1 MRSYSREHQ
10 HCSNET
16 TAQQKTVPGQKQAYL
31 PFLASRDALA
41 PAQVMQLQ
49 QSMGNQ
55 AVLQLLRKKVI
66 QPRKNETGMPDT
78 LKSGLERLSGI
89 DLSAVKV
96 HYQSDKPKQ
105 IGALAYAQGTDIHLG
120 PGQEHHLPHEGWHV
134 VQQMQGRVKP
144 TLQMQD
150 MGVSVNDEVGLE
162 SEADQMGAKALL
174 QGEPLSD
181 SADFQKLTATSP
193 PASKPIQG
201 VWATVPGL
209 PSKVNL
215 KTLTGELSA
224 SGKQLYLH
232 SETRKKYEEVSNI
245 GGELIVQPYDD
256 SVTTSKILPYYQNWT
271 SAQTT
276 NLSIDSGFG
285 PVGAMHN
292 RSAPYLTSKQEDFG
306 GAKLRTTYKDFIRG
320 LRDGKN
326 TSKDDATLAKALL
339 NEDLTLLDSDLQK
352 RAAAMLSTTV
362 NLAEEWRKHGASKIY
377 RSLLRRIIAEK
388 ATFDDFLR
396 DFEFIQSADA
406 GRQQVARYQDYFDGE
421 MDYDDLNPR
430 DQAIIDH
437 MSPIREDDFS
447 SDDEQREEK
456 KLKSKERLYAKR
468 YHQEDEDDG
477 NN

>member
-1 MRSYSREHQ
+1 MRSYSREKLHS
-10 HCSNET
+10 SNET
-16 TAQQKTVPGQKQAYL
+16 TAQQKTFPGQKQAHL
-31 PFLASRDALA
+31 LSLASRDAL
-41 PAQVMQLQ
+41 PLAQVMQLQ
-49 QSMGNQ
+49 QSIGNQ

-66 QPRKNETGMPDT
+66 QPKKNETGMPDT
-78 LKSGLERLSGI
+78 LKAGLERLSGI
-89 DLSAVKV
+89 DLSDVKV
-96 HYQSDKPKQ
+96 HYQSDKPEQ

-150 MGVSVNDEVGLE
+150 VGVSVNDEVGLE
-162 SEADQMGAKALL
+162 SEADQMGAKALQ

-181 SADFQKLTATSP
+181 STDYQALAAISP

-201 VWATVPGL
+201 VWATVPGS

-215 KTLTGELSA
+215 KTLTGEFSS

-232 SETRKKYEEVSNI
+232 SETRQKYEEVSNI

-256 SVTTSKILPYYQNWT
+256 SVTTSKILPFYQNWT

-285 PVGAMHN
+285 PVAARHN
-292 RSAPYLTSKQEDFG
+292 RSAPYLTSKEEDFG
-306 GAKLRTTYKDFIRG
+306 GAKLGTTYKDFIRG

-326 TSKDDATLAKALL
+326 TSKDDATLAEALL
-339 NEDLTLLDSDLQK
+339 TEDLSLLDSDLQK

-362 NLAEEWRKHGASKIY
+362 NLAEEWRKQGASKIY
-377 RSLLRRIIAEK
+377 RSLLRQIIDEE

-406 GRQQVARYQDYFDGE
+406 GRVQVARYQDYFDE
-421 MDYDDLNPR
+421 ELDYDDLTAR
-430 DQAIIDH
+430 DQAIIDY
-437 MSPIREDDFS
+437 MSPKREDDFS

-468 YHQEDEDDG
+468 YQEDEDDG
-477 NN
+477 SN

>member
-1 MRSYSREHQ
+1 MRSYSREQLHS
-10 HCSNET
+10 SNET
-16 TAQQKTVPGQKQAYL
+16 AAQHKTFSGQKQAHL
-31 PFLASRDALA
+31 LSLASRDALA

-66 QPRKNETGMPDT
+66 QPKKNETGMPDT

-89 DLSAVKV
+89 DLSDVKV
-96 HYQSDKPKQ
+96 HYQSEKPKQ
-105 IGALAYAQGTDIHLG
+105 IGALAYAQGTDIHLA
-120 PGQEHHLPHEGWHV
+120 PGQEQHLPHEGWHI

-150 MGVSVNDEVGLE
+150 SGVAVNDEVGLE
-162 SEADQMGAKALL
+162 DEADQMGAKALL
-174 QGEPLSD
+174 VGDPVID
-181 SADFQKLTATSP
+181 SGDSQTLAAISP

-201 VWATVPGL
+201 VWATIPGIA
-209 PSKVNL
+209 SKVNL
-215 KTLTGELSA
+215 KTLTGEFSA
-224 SGKQLYLH
+224 SGKQLYLL
-232 SETRKKYEEVSNI
+232 SETRQKYEEVSKI
-245 GGELIVQPYDD
+245 GDELIVKPYVEP
-256 SVTTSKILPYYQNWT
+256 VTASKIRPFYQSWT
-271 SAQTT
+271 PAQTT

-320 LRDGKN
+320 LRDGRN
-326 TSKDDATLAKALL
+326 TSKDDATLARALL
-339 NEDLTLLDSDLQK
+339 NEDITLLDSDLQK

-421 MDYDDLNPR
+421 MDYEDLTPR

-456 KLKSKERLYAKR
+456 KLKSKERLFAKR

-477 NN
+477 NS

>member
-1 MRSYSREHQ
+1 MKNYSHL
-10 HCSNET
+10 HDHSSPET
-16 TAQQKTVPGQKQAYL
+16 TSKQKTVPIQKQAHL
-31 PFLASRDALA
+31 LSLASRDALL

-55 AVLQLLRKKVI
+55 AVLQLLQKKVI
-66 QPRKNETGMPDT
+66 QPKKNETGMPDA

-89 DLSAVKV
+89 DLSEVKV

-105 IGALAYAQGTDIHLG
+105 IGALAYAQGTDIHLA
-120 PGQEHHLPHEGWHV
+120 PGQEQHLPHEGWHV

-150 MGVSVNDEVGLE
+150 SGVAVNDEMGLE
-162 SEADQMGAKALL
+162 DEADQMGAKALL
-174 QGEPLSD
+174 VGDPVID
-181 SADFQKLTATSP
+181 SGDSQTLAAISP
-193 PASKPIQG
+193 PANKPIQG
-201 VWATVPGL
+201 VWAKIPGMA
-209 PSKVNL
+209 SKVNL
-215 KTLTGELSA
+215 KTLTGEFSA
-224 SGKQLYLH
+224 SGKQLYLL
-232 SETRKKYEEVSNI
+232 SETGQKYEEVSRKDD
-245 GGELIVQPYDD
+245 ELIVKPYVEP
-256 SVTTSKILPYYQNWT
+256 VTTSKIRPFYQNWT
-271 SAQTT
+271 PAQTT

-377 RSLLRRIIAEK
+377 RSLLRKIIAEK

-421 MDYDDLNPR
+421 MDYEDLTPT

-437 MSPIREDDFS
+437 MSPVREDDFS

-456 KLKSKERLYAKR
+456 KLKSKERLFAKR